1 MFVSVRDIASL
12 GTIGLFLTA
21 IFTWGEF
28 LKFVA

>member
-1 MFVSVRDIASL
+1 MFVSVQDIASL

-21 IFTWGEF
+21 IFTWGEI